1 MPTKGLKTYSAKTA
15 EMVPL
20 WHVIDATGKPLGR
33 ISTEVAII
41 LQGKHRPIYTPHIL
55 TGDFVVVVNASQVGV
70 TGRKL
75 ERKKYYHYS
84 GYHGGL
90 KVAALQD
97 MLATHPERVIQHA
110 VRGMLPKNALA
121 KHMLLRLKVY
131 GGPDHPHQA
140 QVAATLKLQAKVA
153 QPQSGE
159 SEE

>member
-20 WHVIDATGKPLGR
+20 WHVIDATGRPLGR

-75 ERKKYYHYS
+75 ERKKYYRYS

-90 KVAALQD
+90 KVNSLQD
-97 MLATHPERVIQHA
+97 ELARYPDRVIKHA

-121 KHMLLRLKVY
+121 RHMLLRLKVY

-140 QVAATLKLQAKVA
+140 QLAATAKLQAAVV